1 MFEYI
6 RTHQRLMQFLLL
18 LIIFPSFAFFGIES
32 YTRSRGSENAV
43 ATVAGHPISQ
53 QEFDAAMRDQLER
66 LRQMYGPQFD
76 SKMLNTAE
84 ARQEILDELVARKAI
99 AAEIANRHLV
109 VTDSALQKS
118 IMSTPELMKP
128 DGSFDLDRYKNLL
141 ASQGMTPAM
150 YEQRLREDMA
160 FQQLLGAVQH
170 TAFVPKAVIERL
182 ALINEQEREVQMLQ
196 FKPSDYVSQVKVTD
210 DMLKAYYE
218 KNVAQFEVPEQIK
231 AEYVVLNSEA
241 LAGQITVSDAEVQ
254 SFYDQNKKSYGT
266 DEQRKA
272 SHILINASKNASDAE
287 KAKAKAKAESLLAEL
302 RKNPSAFAKL
312 AKENSQDSGSAAQG
326 GDLGYFGKGTMVKP
340 FEDMAFKLKE
350 NEISDIVQ
358 SDFGFHIIQLTGIK
372 PATIKPLD
380 EVKSQIIDEIK
391 KQKAGKA
398 YSEAAET
405 FSNTVYEQADSLK
418 PVADKLKLKIET
430 VDGLTRLGNTAM
442 AATAAINNPKFLK
455 AIFSDEALKK
465 KHNTEAIEVAPD
477 TLIAGRIVE
486 YKAAFKR
493 PFDEVKATIVAKVT
507 ESEAESLAEKDG
519 KAKLASLQQADSVTG
534 FGDVK
539 IVSRIKNQEIPGNAF
554 LEVMKANVQKLPA
567 FVGVNLN
574 KSGYAIYRIGKVTA
588 GKVDPARRKT
598 EAQQIANFMSEQ
610 EALSYVEMLKKKAK
624 ATISPSA
631 IAVPMNGN

>member
-32 YTRSRGSENAV
+32 YTRSRGSESAV

-109 VTDSALQKS
+109 VTDSALQKN

-430 VDGLTRLGNTAM
+430 VDGLTRLGNAAL
-442 AATAAINNPKFLK
+442 AATAATNNPKFLK

-465 KHNTEAIEVAPD
+465 KHNTEAIEVAPN
-477 TLIAGRIVE
+477 TLIAGHVVE

-507 ESEAESLAEKDG
+507 ESEAESLAEKEG

-631 IAVPMNGN
+631 IAVPVNGN